1 MYAGQIV
8 EDAEVAEL
16 FANSLHP
23 YTRSLLRSN
32 PTIDADTDE
41 LYVIQGTVP
50 GLKHIDFHKDMF
62 LQRTPWLPEDVRN
75 EVDPQLEKVGPEH
88 WVRGNS
94 WRVFRFDDEV

>member
-1 MYAGQIV
+1 MRI
-8 EDAEVAEL
+8 
-16 FANSLHP
+16 
-23 YTRSLLRSN
+23 RCI
-32 PTIDADTDE
+32 PTHDHYYDRIRPLVDTDE